1 MTVGKQGA
9 ITITATDNH
18 YHHHHPTPSIVPAS
32 VGLCPDMPGFS
43 AGELGILR
51 LRKSK
56 QWYTVTVWNPLAAP
70 PGGSPLRLA
79 PSFLWSLEPGP
90 LFGGSWWSG
99 FLSLGISVPQLGT
112 YFQDGRQL
120 VIQGYFAHDGGLFAQ
135 VGERCE
141 VSV

>member
-79 PSFLWSLEPGP
+79 PSF
-90 LFGGSWWSG
+90 
-99 FLSLGISVPQLGT
+99 
-112 YFQDGRQL
+112 